1 MKELV
6 CFRGSKGSEEFYII
20 GGGVKVLI
28 LINICMGVWEGE
40 LLGVENRV

>member
-20 GGGVKVLI
+20 GGG
-28 LINICMGVWEGE
+28 GEGTN
-40 LLGVENRV
+40 LDKHMHGGLGG

>member
-20 GGGVKVLI
+20 GGGGPNLDKH
-28 LINICMGVWEGE
+28 MHGDWEGE
-40 LLGVENRV
+40 LLGVEK